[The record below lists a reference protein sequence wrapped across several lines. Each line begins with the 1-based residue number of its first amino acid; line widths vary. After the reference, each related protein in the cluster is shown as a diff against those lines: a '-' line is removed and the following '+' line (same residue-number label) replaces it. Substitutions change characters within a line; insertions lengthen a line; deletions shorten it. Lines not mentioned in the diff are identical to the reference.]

1 MAEQD
6 NTGEDPKII
15 VDDDWKQ
22 EAQREKEKI
31 AEEVDSTAAQAAPP
45 ASFET
50 LVSTFV
56 TQTLFALG
64 AVQFADGKRPPVN
77 LDLAKHHIDM
87 LGVLEDKTKGNLS
100 EDEKKLLD
108 SALYELRMTYVQL
121 TSRPPAGAAGT
132 PMPDQ
137 PIPPTG

>member
-31 AEEVDSTAAQAAPP
+31 AEDVDIAATQAAPP

-108 SALYELRMTYVQL
+108 SALYELRTTYVQL
-121 TSRPPAGAAGT
+121 TSRPPAGAGN
-132 PMPDQ
+132 PMTDQ
-137 PIPPTG
+137 PIPPLG